1 MSKATPTPITAGAIA
16 PASTRRQ
23 VLGGAALAALIG
35 GAFGAA
41 LVLPNPGEAFPS
53 PVSPDAD
60 LLAACAEFFR
70 VDTSVEAVPDDAL
83 SLVMEA
89 RDTLA
94 QRISVTRAASAAGL
108 QAKARVGHF
117 LMNERHC
124 PGVSFDD
131 VDSYSL
137 ALLDE
142 LMAGSVEPLP
152 LPVSR
157 DAELIRLCAECDVLQ
172 AKIDALWQ
180 GDPTR
185 GMSLAEA
192 RTFETARDLEQQPL
206 SDAQDPIL
214 ARICELRATTP
225 QGQAARAKTLLAWDK
240 NPCWTDDGCWNSQLL
255 GAIVRDLVGVA

>member
-1 MSKATPTPITAGAIA
+1 MPKAIATPTTASATA
-16 PASTRRQ
+16 PASTRRH
-23 VLGGAALAALIG
+23 VLGGAVLAALTG

-41 LVLPNPGEAFPS
+41 VVLPDPGEAFPS
-53 PVSPDAD
+53 PASPDAD
-60 LLAACAEFFR
+60 LLALCAEFFR
-70 VDTSVEAVPDDAL
+70 VDTSVEAVSDDAL

-94 QRISVTRAASAAGL
+94 ERISVTRAASAAGL

-124 PGVSFDD
+124 PGTSFDD
-131 VDSYSL
+131 VDTY
-137 ALLDE
+137 ALTLLRE

-157 DAELIRLCAECDVLQ
+157 DAELIGLCVDCDAQQ

-192 RTFETARDLEQQPL
+192 RTFETARDLEQQPF

-255 GAIVRDLVGVA
+255 GAIVRDLAGVA